1 MRAYLFKVGVALSI
15 LFNVILGGR
24 SYQPFSA
31 RNYQRKKDN
40 KLNLVWFIDLVLQK
54 GHCRMSWVHFVLL
67 TKERG

>member
-40 KLNLVWFIDLVLQK
+40 KPNLVWLSLI
-54 GHCRMSWVHFVLL
+54 HI
-67 TKERG
+67 